1 MLFVMVGDDFEKK
14 SKKTKE
20 VLAGLKIKKP
30 DAIFIHYDFLD
41 LTEKK
46 CKSRLKQL
54 VDFLK
59 KKIFFDFQI
68 SFVIKN

>member
-46 CKSRLKQL
+46 MQESIETIGGLFEEKN
-54 VDFLK
+54 
-59 KKIFFDFQI
+59 IF
-68 SFVIKN
+68 